1 MVYGIGMTVTHSKE
15 SYLTMVD
22 KHLRLLPAPDFNELI
37 ENDKVAQIRDLPIT
51 VVNNVLYSKY
61 LAKQILLI
69 HRSPQHHSKI
79 NLITLSNQT

>member
-1 MVYGIGMTVTHSKE
+1 MVYGVGMTVTHSKE

-61 LAKQILLI
+61 LAKN
-69 HRSPQHHSKI
+69 SD
-79 NLITLSNQT
+79 